1 MSNTPL
7 YVGID
12 LGTTNSAAAVF
23 DGEAVSVVRN
33 AQGASVTPSVVRID
47 KQGRA
52 TVGTRARRFIESDPA
67 NTAAEFKRLM
77 GTGQAIPFPAANLA
91 RKPEELSAEVLKALR
106 QDIADQLGVQ
116 IERAVISVPALFELP
131 QSAAT
136 SEAARLAG
144 FARVELLQEPI
155 ASALAAGWRSDS
167 DGGGTWL
174 VFDLGGGTF
183 DASLLE
189 TRDGLLRVVGHD
201 GDNYLG
207 GRDFDWAITEHLAAQ
222 LSVVPRR
229 NNPEH
234 VSALRVL
241 RLAAEDA
248 KIELSRHDR
257 TQLTLAQ
264 PLVIDGKDVEVDLEL
279 TRATVESLCMPLVD
293 RALDVCVRLM
303 QTHGLAPGRL
313 GRLVLVGGPT
323 VMPMVRA
330 RVSAR
335 LDAGIAEGHD
345 PMTLV
350 AQGAALYAATAGLD
364 GRAAPAAVT
373 AGRQIWLQYPAVS
386 ADLTPHVV
394 GKFVG
399 ENPPSKVKLV
409 RLDGPGSAGAGSAAE
424 GRRGVIDGGWS
435 SADATVGPDG
445 TFLATVTLLP
455 RRACTF
461 AIEARTQGG
470 ELVPVSPAQ
479 LTIVQGLTIG
489 DPPLSRTLGVA
500 LANGHVQ
507 VYLERGAPLPA
518 RRTFTHTTIETV
530 AKGSSDSVLR
540 IPIVQGEMSQA
551 NLCRLVGT
559 LDIGGDTVKDTVPTG
574 SSVEV
579 TIELDRGGRL
589 QARALVPAISQVF
602 EHVAHLLVPDAAP
615 EALDA
620 SLRDLRRQLMEL
632 RTDAFRRGLSQTIEK
647 LDRVEA
653 RLSEA
658 ERDIDAA
665 HGGDADAAQ
674 RARRA
679 LLDVDATM
687 ADADLARKWPELDE
701 AARHQA
707 IHASSMVGMHGS
719 EAERTLLQEVLGAMD
734 KARKDRDAPELE
746 RQMRLAGRLSSA
758 AFNRTTE
765 AWELYFHD
773 AASEVS
779 KCRDL
784 PRAQKLVTEGKA
796 AIETGDIDA
805 LRRVVK
811 ALWSLLPEDSEAR
824 KKGFDSGVR

>member
-1 MSNTPL
+1 MAARLRCVADSPL

-23 DGEAVSVVRN
+23 DGERVSVVRN
-33 AQGASVTPSVVRID
+33 AQGATVTPSVVRLD
-47 KQGRA
+47 KQARV
-52 TVGTRARRFIESDPA
+52 TVGTRARRFLEQDPA

-77 GTGQAIPFPAANLA
+77 GTGKEIEFPASGAR

-106 QDIADQLGVQ
+106 QDIADQLGSPV
-116 IERAVISVPALFELP
+116 ERAVISVPALFELP

-144 FARVELLQEPI
+144 FQRVELLQEPI
-155 ASALAAGWRSDS
+155 ASALAAGWRADD

-201 GDNYLG
+201 GDNFLG
-207 GRDFDWAITEHLAAQ
+207 GRDFDWALTEHLASR

-229 NNPEH
+229 NNPDH
-234 VSALRVL
+234 AAALRAL

-248 KIELSRHDR
+248 KIELSRGDKA
-257 TQLTLAQ
+257 QVALAQ
-264 PLVIDGKDVEVDLEL
+264 PLLVDGAEVDVDLEL
-279 TRATVESLCMPLVD
+279 ERATVERLCTPLID
-293 RALDVCVRLM
+293 RALEVCLRLL
-303 QTHGLAPGRL
+303 TAHGLGPGRL
-313 GRLVLVGGPT
+313 ARLVLVGGPT
-323 VMPMVRA
+323 VMPLVRT
-330 RVSAR
+330 RVAAR
-335 LDAGIAEGHD
+335 LEAAIAEGHD

-364 GRAAPAAVT
+364 GRAQPAAPPT
-373 AGRQIWLQYPAVS
+373 GRQVWLQYPAVS

-399 ENPPSKVKLV
+399 ADPPARIKFV
-409 RLDGPGSAGAGSAAE
+409 RN
-424 GRRGVIDGGWS
+424 DGGWS
-435 SADATVGPDG
+435 SPDASVGPDG
-445 TFLATVTLLP
+445 TFLTSVTLLP

-461 AIEARTQGG
+461 ELDARGAGG
-470 ELVPVSPAQ
+470 ERIPVSPPA

-500 LANGHVQ
+500 LASGHVQ
-507 VYLERGAPLPA
+507 VYLDRGAPLPA
-518 RRTFTHTTIETV
+518 RRTFTHHTIETV

-551 NLCRLVGT
+551 HLCRLVGT
-559 LDIGGDTVKDTVPTG
+559 LDIGGDAVVDTVPTG
-574 SSVEV
+574 SAVEV

-589 QARALVPAISQVF
+589 SARALVPAIGQVF

-620 SLRDLRRQLMEL
+620 AMRDLRRQLMDL
-632 RTDAFRRGLSQTIEK
+632 RTDAFRHGLGQVIEK
-647 LDRVEA
+647 LDRIES

-687 ADADLARKWPELDE
+687 AEADLARKWPELE
-701 AARHQA
+701 ETARHTA
-707 IHASSMVGMHGS
+707 ITASSMVGMHGTD
-719 EAERTLLQEVLGAMD
+719 AERTLLQEVLAAMD

-746 RQMRLAGRLSSA
+746 RQMRLASRLSSA
-758 AFNRTTE
+758 AFNRTPD
-765 AWELYFHD
+765 AWEMYFDD
-773 AASEVS
+773 AASEIS
-779 KCRDL
+779 KMRDL
-784 PRAQKLVTEGKA
+784 PRAQRLVNEGKA
-796 AIETGDIDA
+796 AIARGDHDE

-811 ALWSLLPEDSEAR
+811 ALWQLLPEDSEAR

>member
-1 MSNTPL
+1 MAETPL

-23 DGEAVSVVRN
+23 DGEKVSVIRN
-33 AQGASVTPSVVRID
+33 AQGGTVTPSVVRLD
-47 KQGRA
+47 KQGRI
-52 TVGTRARRFIESDPA
+52 TVGTRARRFIEQDAA
-67 NTAAEFKRLM
+67 NTATEFKRLM
-77 GTGQAIPFPAANLA
+77 GTGKAIDFPAAGTA
-91 RKPEELSAEVLKALR
+91 KKPEELSAEILKALR
-106 QDIADQLGVQ
+106 QDIADQLGAQ

-155 ASALAAGWRSDS
+155 ASALAAGWRAED

-201 GDNYLG
+201 GDNFLG
-207 GRDFDWAITEHLAAQ
+207 GRDFDWAITEHLASQ

-234 VSALRVL
+234 AAALRAL

-248 KIELSRHDR
+248 KIELSRGDR
-257 TQLTLAQ
+257 AQVTLAQ
-264 PLVIDGKDVEVDLEL
+264 PLSIDGQDVDVDLEL
-279 TRATVESLCMPLVD
+279 TRQTVESLCAPLVD
-293 RALDVCVRLM
+293 RAVDVCLRLM
-303 QTHGLAPGRL
+303 QGNGLGPGRL
-313 GRLVLVGGPT
+313 AKLVLVGGPT

-330 RVSAR
+330 RVAAR
-335 LDAGIAEGHD
+335 LEAAVAEGHD

-350 AQGAALYAATAGLD
+350 AQGASLYAATAALD
-364 GRAAPAAVT
+364 GRAASVPVT
-373 AGRQIWLQYPAVS
+373 SGRQVWLQYPAVS

-399 ENPPSKVKLV
+399 ENPPAKLTLV
-409 RLDGPGSAGAGSAAE
+409 RSDGA
-424 GRRGVIDGGWS
+424 WS
-435 SADATVGPDG
+435 SVEATVGPDG
-445 TFLATVTLLP
+445 TFLTTVTLLP

-461 AIEARTQGG
+461 TIEARGADGG
-470 ELVPVSPAQ
+470 IIPVSPQ
-479 LTIVQGLTIG
+479 SLTIVQGLTIG

-518 RRTFTHTTIETV
+518 RRTFTHHTIETV
-530 AKGSSDSVLR
+530 AKGSSESVLR

-551 NLCRLVGT
+551 ELCRLVGT
-559 LDIGGDTVKDTVPTG
+559 LDIGGDAVKDTVPTG
-574 SSVEV
+574 SAIEV

-589 QARALVPAISQVF
+589 AARALVPSIGQVF

-620 SLRDLRRQLMEL
+620 ALRDLRRQLMEA
-632 RTDAFRRGLSQTIEK
+632 RADAFRHGLGQVIEK
-647 LDRVEA
+647 LDRVES

-679 LLDVDATM
+679 LLDVDGTM
-687 ADADLARKWPELDE
+687 AEADLARKWPDLE
-701 AARHQA
+701 AAARQTA
-707 IHASSMVGMHGS
+707 ISASSTVGMHGTD
-719 EAERTLLQEVLGAMD
+719 AERALLNEVLAAID
-734 KARKDRDAPELE
+734 KARRDKDAPELE
-746 RQMRLAGRLSSA
+746 RQMRLAQRLSAA
-758 AFNRTTE
+758 AFHRTTE
-765 AWELYFHD
+765 AWEYYFDD
-773 AASEVS
+773 AASEVGS
-779 KCRDL
+779 MKDL
-784 PRAQKLVTEGKA
+784 PRAHALINEGKA
-796 AIETGDIDA
+796 ARDRGDTEE

-811 ALWSLLPEDSEAR
+811 ALWQLLPEDSEAR

>member
-1 MSNTPL
+1 VADTPL

-23 DGEAVSVVRN
+23 DGERVSVVRN
-33 AQGASVTPSVVRID
+33 AQGATVTPSVVRLD
-47 KQGRA
+47 KQGRV
-52 TVGTRARRFIESDPA
+52 TVGARARRFLEQDPT

-77 GTGQAIPFPAANLA
+77 GTGKPIEFPAAA
-91 RKPEELSAEVLKALR
+91 TTRKPEELSAEVLKALR
-106 QDIADQLGVQ
+106 QDITDQLNVT
-116 IERAVISVPALFELP
+116 IDRAVISVPALFELP

-144 FARVELLQEPI
+144 FGRVELLQEPI
-155 ASALAAGWRSDS
+155 ASALAAGWRA
-167 DGGGTWL
+167 DGDGAGTWL

-201 GDNYLG
+201 GDNFLG
-207 GRDFDWAITEHLAAQ
+207 GRDFDWAITEHLASQ
-222 LSVVPRR
+222 LPVVPRR
-229 NNPEH
+229 NNPAH
-234 VSALRVL
+234 AGALRAL
-241 RLAAEDA
+241 RMAAEDA
-248 KIELSRHDR
+248 KIELSRGER
-257 TQLTLAQ
+257 AQVTLAQ
-264 PLVIDGKDVEVDLEL
+264 PLVIDGQDVEVDLEL
-279 TRATVESLCMPLVD
+279 QRATVERLCAPLVD
-293 RALDVCVRLM
+293 RAIEVCVRLM
-303 QTHGLAPGRL
+303 TAHGLGSGQLA
-313 GRLVLVGGPT
+313 RLVMVGGPT

-330 RVSAR
+330 RVAAR
-335 LDAGIAEGHD
+335 LEATIALGHD

-364 GRAAPAAVT
+364 GRATSIAVP
-373 AGRQIWLQYPAVS
+373 AGRQVWLQYPAVS

-394 GKFVG
+394 GKFIG
-399 ENPPSKVKLV
+399 ADPPVKVKLV
-409 RLDGPGSAGAGSAAE
+409 RTSGGAAPGSPGEDTWTSP
-424 GRRGVIDGGWS
+424 
-435 SADATVGPDG
+435 DATVGPDG
-445 TFLATVTLLP
+445 TWLSTVTLLP

-461 AIEARTQGG
+461 QIEARGAGG
-470 ELVPVSPAQ
+470 EVVIVSPPS

-507 VYLERGAPLPA
+507 TYLERGAPLPA
-518 RRTFTHTTIETV
+518 RRTFTHHTIETV

-540 IPIVQGEMSQA
+540 IPIVQGELSQA
-551 NLCRLVGT
+551 HLCRLVGT
-559 LDIGGDTVKDTVPTG
+559 LDIGGDVVVDTVPTG
-574 SSVEV
+574 SAVEV

-589 QARALVPAISQVF
+589 AARALVPAIGQMF

-620 SLRDLRRQLMEL
+620 ALRDLRRQLMDA
-632 RTDAFRRGLSQTIEK
+632 RTDAFRHGLGQMIER
-647 LDRVEA
+647 LDRIES

-679 LLDVDATM
+679 LLDVDGTM
-687 ADADLARKWPELDE
+687 AEAELARKWPELDE
-701 AARHQA
+701 QARHAA
-707 IHASSMVGMHGS
+707 ISASSTVGMYGT
-719 EAERTLLQEVLGAMD
+719 EAERVLLQDVLSAIE
-734 KARKDRDAPELE
+734 KARRDRDPAELE
-746 RQMRLAGRLSSA
+746 RQMRLAQRLSNA
-758 AFNRTTE
+758 AFNRTPE
-765 AWELYFHD
+765 AWEWYFED

-796 AIETGDIDA
+796 AIERSDNA
-805 LRRVVK
+805 ELRRIVK
-811 ALWSLLPEDSEAR
+811 ALWQLLPENSEAR
-824 KKGFDSGVR
+824 RKGFDSGVR

>member
-1 MSNTPL
+1 MADTPL

-23 DGEAVSVVRN
+23 DGERVSVVRN
-33 AQGASVTPSVVRID
+33 AQGATVTPSVVRLD
-47 KQGRA
+47 KQARV
-52 TVGTRARRFIESDPA
+52 TVGTRARRFVEQDAA

-77 GTGQAIPFPAANLA
+77 GTGNAIEFPAAGTT
-91 RKPEELSAEVLKALR
+91 RKPEELSAEILKALR
-106 QDIADQLGVQ
+106 QDITDQLGVTV
-116 IERAVISVPALFELP
+116 ERAVISVPALFELP

-144 FARVELLQEPI
+144 FQRVELLQEPI
-155 ASALAAGWRSDS
+155 ASALAAGWRADD
-167 DGGGTWL
+167 DGAGTWL

-201 GDNYLG
+201 GDNFLG
-207 GRDFDWAITEHLAAQ
+207 GRDFDWAITEHLASQ

-229 NNPEH
+229 NNPDH
-234 VSALRVL
+234 VSALRAL

-248 KIELSRHDR
+248 KIELSRSDKA
-257 TQLTLAQ
+257 QVTLAQ
-264 PLVIDGKDVEVDLEL
+264 PLSIDGQDVEVDLEL
-279 TRATVESLCMPLVD
+279 TRNAVESLCAPLVD
-293 RALDVCVRLM
+293 RSLEVCMRLLSA
-303 QTHGLAPGRL
+303 HGIAPGRL
-313 GRLVLVGGPT
+313 ARLVMVGGPT

-330 RVSAR
+330 RVAAR
-335 LDAGIAEGHD
+335 LESTIAEGHD

-364 GRAAPAAVT
+364 GRAQSTAAPV
-373 AGRQIWLQYPAVS
+373 GRQVWLQYPAVS

-399 ENPPSKVKLV
+399 TEPPAKISLA
-409 RLDGPGSAGAGSAAE
+409 RSDGAWRSIEAS
-424 GRRGVIDGGWS
+424 VS
-435 SADATVGPDG
+435 PDG
-445 TFLATVTLLP
+445 SFLTTVTLLP

-461 AIEARTQGG
+461 EIDARSASN
-470 ELVPVSPAQ
+470 EKIPCSPSSI
-479 LTIVQGLTIG
+479 TIVQGLTIG

-518 RRTFTHTTIETV
+518 RRTFTHHTIETV

-551 NLCRLVGT
+551 HLCRLVGT
-559 LDIGGDTVKDTVPTG
+559 LDIGGDRVTDTVPTG
-574 SSVEV
+574 SAVEV

-589 QARALVPAISQVF
+589 SARALVPAINQVF

-620 SLRDLRRQLMEL
+620 ALRDLRRQLMDL
-632 RTDAFRRGLSQTIEK
+632 RTHAFRHQLGQVIEK
-647 LDRVEA
+647 LDRLEA

-665 HGGDADAAQ
+665 HGGDVDAAQ

-679 LLDVDATM
+679 LLDVDGTM
-687 ADADLARKWPELDE
+687 AEADLSRKWPELED
-701 AARHQA
+701 AARQA
-707 IHASSMVGMHGS
+707 AISASSTVGLHGT
-719 EAERTLLQEVLGAMD
+719 ETERAMLTEVIAAID
-734 KARKDRDAPELE
+734 KARRDKDAPELE
-746 RQMRLAGRLSSA
+746 RQVRLANRLANA
-758 AFNRTTE
+758 AFNRTPE
-765 AWELYFHD
+765 AWEYYFED
-773 AASEVS
+773 AASEMS
-779 KCRDL
+779 TMKDL
-784 PRAQKLVTEGKA
+784 PRAQQLVAEGKVA
-796 AIETGDIDA
+796 LESGNNDE

-811 ALWSLLPEDSEAR
+811 ALWQLLPESSEAR

>member
-1 MSNTPL
+1 MADSPL

-12 LGTTNSAAAVF
+12 LGTTNSAAALF
-23 DGEAVSVVRN
+23 DGERVSVVRN

-47 KQGRA
+47 KQGRV
-52 TVGTRARRFIESDPA
+52 TVGTRARRFIEQDPA

-77 GTGQAIPFPAANLA
+77 GTGRPIEFPAAA
-91 RKPEELSAEVLKALR
+91 TTRKPEELSAEVLKALR
-106 QDIADQLGVQ
+106 QDITDQLGVT

-155 ASALAAGWRSDS
+155 ASALAAGWSADD
-167 DGGGTWL
+167 DGSGTWL

-201 GDNYLG
+201 GDNFLG
-207 GRDFDWAITEHLAAQ
+207 GRDFDWAITEHLASR
-222 LSVVPRR
+222 LGVVPRR
-229 NNPEH
+229 NNPDH
-234 VSALRVL
+234 ADALRTL

-248 KIELSRHDR
+248 KIELSRGDR
-257 TQLTLAQ
+257 AQVTLAR
-264 PLVIDGKDVEVDLEL
+264 PLVIDGTDVEVDLEL
-279 TRATVESLCMPLVD
+279 DRATVEALCSPLVD
-293 RALDVCVRLM
+293 RSLEVCTRLLS
-303 QTHGLAPGRL
+303 THGLAPGRL
-313 GRLVLVGGPT
+313 ARIVLVGGPT

-330 RVSAR
+330 RVAAR
-335 LDAGIAEGHD
+335 LESTIAEGHD

-350 AQGAALYAATAGLD
+350 AQGAALYAATTGLD
-364 GRAAPAAVT
+364 GRAASAAT
-373 AGRQIWLQYPAVS
+373 STGRQVWLQYPAVS

-399 ENPPSKVKLV
+399 ANPPAKLKLV
-409 RLDGPGSAGAGSAAE
+409 RRTVGDP
-424 GRRGVIDGGWS
+424 WS
-435 SADATVGPDG
+435 SVDATVAPDG
-445 TFLATVTLLP
+445 AFVTAAALLP
-455 RRACTF
+455 RHACTF
-461 AIEARTQGG
+461 DLDARGPGG
-470 ELVPVSPAQ
+470 ESIAVSPSAF
-479 LTIVQGLTIG
+479 TIVQGLTIG

-518 RRTFTHTTIETV
+518 RRTFTHHTIETV
-530 AKGSSDSVLR
+530 AKGSSESVLR
-540 IPIVQGEMSQA
+540 IPIVQGELSQA
-551 NLCRLVGT
+551 QLCRLVGT
-559 LDIGGDTVKDTVPTG
+559 LDIGGDAVIDTVPTG
-574 SSVEV
+574 SAVEV

-589 QARALVPAISQVF
+589 AARALVPAIGQVF

-620 SLRDLRRQLMEL
+620 ALRDLRRQLMEL
-632 RTDAFRRGLSQTIEK
+632 RTHAFRHGLGQVIEK
-647 LDRVEA
+647 LDRLEA

-687 ADADLARKWPELDE
+687 AEADLARKWPELDA
-701 AARHQA
+701 AARHEA
-707 IHASSMVGMHGS
+707 ITASSTVGMHGT
-719 EAERTLLQEVLGAMD
+719 EAERALLQDVLAAME
-734 KARKDRDAPELE
+734 KARRDKDAPELE
-746 RQMRLAGRLSSA
+746 RQMRLASRLSGA
-758 AFNRTTE
+758 AFNRTAE
-765 AWELYFHD
+765 AWQWYFED
-773 AASEVS
+773 AASELS
-779 KCRDL
+779 TMRDL
-784 PRAQKLVTEGKA
+784 PRAQRLVGEGKA
-796 AIETGDIDA
+796 ALERDDTDE

-811 ALWSLLPEDSEAR
+811 ALWQLLPENSEAR

>member
-1 MSNTPL
+1 MAETPL

-23 DGEAVSVVRN
+23 DGERVSVVRN
-33 AQGASVTPSVVRID
+33 AQGATVTPSVVRVD
-47 KQGRA
+47 KQGRV
-52 TVGTRARRFIESDPA
+52 TVGTRARRFVEQDPA

-77 GTGQAIPFPAANLA
+77 GTGKAIEFPAAGA
-91 RKPEELSAEVLKALR
+91 TKKPEELSAEILKALR
-106 QDIADQLGVQ
+106 QDIADQLGVTV
-116 IERAVISVPALFELP
+116 ERAVISVPALFELP

-144 FARVELLQEPI
+144 FQRVELLQEPI
-155 ASALAAGWRSDS
+155 ASALAAGWRADD
-167 DGGGTWL
+167 DGAGTWL

-201 GDNYLG
+201 GDNFLG
-207 GRDFDWAITEHLAAQ
+207 GRDFDWTITEYLASR
-222 LSVVPRR
+222 LSIVPQR
-229 NNPEH
+229 NNPAH
-234 VSALRVL
+234 TAALRAL

-248 KIELSRHDR
+248 KIELSRNDK
-257 TQLTLAQ
+257 TQVTLAQ
-264 PLVIDGKDVEVDLEL
+264 PLSIDGEEVEVDLEL
-279 TRATVESLCMPLVD
+279 DRATVERLCAPLVE
-293 RALDVCVRLM
+293 RAVDVCVRLM
-303 QTHGLAPGRL
+303 TAHGLAPGRL
-313 GRLVLVGGPT
+313 GKVVLVGGPT

-330 RVSAR
+330 RVATR
-335 LDAGIAEGHD
+335 LEAAIAEGHD

-350 AQGAALYAATAGLD
+350 AQGAALYAATAALD
-364 GRAAPAAVT
+364 GRAAAVS
-373 AGRQIWLQYPAVS
+373 APLGRQVWLQYPAVS

-394 GKFVG
+394 GKFVQTANG
-399 ENPPSKVKLV
+399 ADAPAKVKLV
-409 RLDGPGSAGAGSAAE
+409 RN
-424 GRRGVIDGGWS
+424 DGGWS
-435 SADATVGPDG
+435 SPDATVAPDG
-445 TFLATVTLLP
+445 TFLTGVTLLP

-461 AIEARTQGG
+461 AIEARTESGKTIA
-470 ELVPVSPAQ
+470 VSPPA

-500 LANGHVQ
+500 LASGHVQ

-518 RRTFTHTTIETV
+518 RRTFTHHTIETV

-551 NLCRLVGT
+551 HLCRLVGT
-559 LDIGGDTVKDTVPTG
+559 LDIGGDAVTDTVPTG
-574 SSVEV
+574 SPVEV

-589 QARALVPAISQVF
+589 SARALVPAIGQVF

-615 EALDA
+615 DALDA
-620 SLRDLRRQLMEL
+620 ALRDLRRQLADL
-632 RTDAFRRGLSQTIEK
+632 RTDAFRHGLGQVIEK
-647 LDRVEA
+647 LDRLEA
-653 RLSEA
+653 RLAEA

-687 ADADLARKWPELDE
+687 AEADLARKWPELDA
-701 AARHQA
+701 AARPAA
-707 IHASSMVGMHGS
+707 ISASSTVGFHGTD
-719 EAERTLLQEVLGAMD
+719 AERALLQEVLAAMD
-734 KARKDRDAPELE
+734 KARRDKDAPELE
-746 RQMRLAGRLSSA
+746 RQMRLAQRLSSA
-758 AFNRTTE
+758 AFNRTPE
-765 AWELYFHD
+765 AWEWYFED

-779 KCRDL
+779 KARDL
-784 PRAQKLVTEGKA
+784 PRAQKLVGDGKA
-796 AIETGDIDA
+796 AMARGDTEE

-811 ALWSLLPEDSEAR
+811 QLWQLLPEDSEAR